1 MSSYDQVIRNIL
13 ADIFAEEEQQEV
25 TRPKARPEGLMSS
38 TRPRARPEDVEPI
51 QPIQPSASE
60 STSKFVA
67 AINNYEDTPEE
78 GAEIPLADLK
88 LNARDMEGRY
98 KTTAAQF
105 YRLNKNIPSTG
116 SKVRVSKVVP
126 DTEVDDITNEI
137 NLIMSSTPSLRPRAR
152 PKSVEEIQKI
162 RAEQASY
169 TKLDTVKDIQL
180 ALNVAGIEIGGK
192 PLVVDGIKGRNT
204 IAAIK
209 AFQKREG
216 LKVDGIVGKNTKAA
230 LYEVMPKPEIKEEEL
245 QPRIYDKPAQVGP
258 DQMQVGFQDPSIVD
272 PTTGRPYTPE
282 GLMRREQYLSKEE
295 YPTKEIKEI
304 ERVEDAKVASL
315 IDSIPVPES
324 VKKDLES
331 VNQVTKAVLSPV
343 GRNFMNDMLFGG
355 GELSQTFALA
365 LSPVT
370 KVPLMNLGRQK
381 PAGAEVFSQDALD
394 LMRKLVLDK
403 GIIDKGS
410 VSIGK
415 EVYGKG
421 GLSVKQTGGSSGK
434 EIIKALAEG
443 SDPINEV
450 KLMLGQFNAKIDNN
464 GDIIITDQF
473 NFNEIINPI
482 DGKKYTPEQYEKA
495 IKEGKFTQ
503 AEVLTKV
510 LAPLSGGLGNLD
522 YEMVRALGFVLGSR
536 SYADKDRAQGR
547 RFEINLGPAVT
558 RPKARPNN

>member
-1 MSSYDQVIRNIL
+1 MSSFDQVIKNIL

-25 TRPKARPEGLMSS
+25 TRPRARPEGLMSS
-38 TRPRARPEDVEPI
+38 TRPRARPEDVEPV
-51 QPIQPSASE
+51 QPSASE

-67 AINNYEDTPEE
+67 AMSDYDDTPEE
-78 GAEIPLADLK
+78 GVEIPLAFFK
-88 LNARDMEGRY
+88 GTARDLEGRY
-98 KTTAAQF
+98 KTTGMQLAK
-105 YRLNKNIPSTG
+105 LNKNRVDSNI
-116 SKVRVSKVVP
+116 KVAAVEE
-126 DTEVDDITNEI
+126 DTTVDD
-137 NLIMSSTPSLRPRAR
+137 LIAELEMSMKPMLRPRAR
-152 PKSVEEIQKI
+152 PKSAEEIQTI

-169 TKLDTVKDIQL
+169 TKLDTVKDIQQ
-180 ALNVAGIEIGGK
+180 ALNIAGIEVGGK

-204 IAAIK
+204 LAAIK

-230 LYEVMPKPEIKEEEL
+230 LYRVMPKPEIKEEEL
-245 QPRIYDKPAQVGP
+245 QPSIYDKPAQVGP

-495 IKEGKFTQ
+495 IKEGRFTQ

-522 YEMVRALGFVLGSR
+522 YEMIRALGFVLGSR
-536 SYADKDRAQGR
+536 SYADKDGAQGR

-558 RPKARPNN
+558 RPKARPNS